1 MRDTR
6 SLHIGFG
13 PLVEPE
19 WLAAELGD
27 PALRV
32 IE

>member
-6 SLHIGFG
+6 SLHIGF
-13 PLVEPE
+13 VEPE
-19 WLAAELGD
+19 LLAAELGD